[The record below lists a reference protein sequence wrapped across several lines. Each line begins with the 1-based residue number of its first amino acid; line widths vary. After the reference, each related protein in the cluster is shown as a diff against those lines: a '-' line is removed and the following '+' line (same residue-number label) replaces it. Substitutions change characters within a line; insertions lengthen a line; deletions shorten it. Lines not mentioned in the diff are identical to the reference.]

1 MQLEELKDIF
11 GEDEFEELESNK
23 YESEY
28 DIDVAI
34 IKVKEINEEVERY
47 KETFKEHVAE
57 LERKLNDKVEKLE
70 KRKEWELYNLKQVAM
85 NSAHKKETKT
95 QYKYSS
101 LSGDIIIKKSA
112 VKMVKPNLD
121 ADIIKSKFADYAKEK
136 VELNWAEMKKVLI
149 IDGDVVKNAKTGEVV
164 LEVELEETPEK
175 VEVK

>member
-1 MQLEELKDIF
+1 MELEELKDVF
-11 GEDEFEELESNK
+11 GEDELEELKNSK

-34 IKVKEINEEVERY
+34 GKVKEINEEVERY

-57 LERKLNDKVEKLE
+57 LERKLNNKVEKLE
-70 KRKEWELYNLKQVAM
+70 KRKDWELYNLRQVAM
-85 NSAHKKETKT
+85 NSAHKKETKS

-101 LSGDIIIKKSA
+101 LSGDIVIKKPS

-121 ADIIKSKFADYAKEK
+121 ADIIKTKFADYAKEK
-136 VELNWAEMKKVLI
+136 VELNWAEMKKILM
-149 IDGDVVKNAKTGEVV
+149 IDGDVVKNAKTGEIVS
-164 LEVELEETPEK
+164 EVELEEVPEK